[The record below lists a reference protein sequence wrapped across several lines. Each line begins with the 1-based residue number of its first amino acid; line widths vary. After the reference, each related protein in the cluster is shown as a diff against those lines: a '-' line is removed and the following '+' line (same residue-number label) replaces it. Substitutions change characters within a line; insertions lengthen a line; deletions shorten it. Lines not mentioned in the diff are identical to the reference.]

1 MESLQI
7 SDQKY
12 NLRWPDYHNSVLSSF
27 RFEPFI
33 ESFTQQFLWCTYPG
47 WRIPNL
53 SVILTYSPPNR
64 FISTFHSLFLMRR
77 REQRRNVFQYAEE
90 RREEIVCVINKEFLS
105 FRSLK
110 EEEDFID
117 VTLSC
122 EERQYSA
129 HKVVLSACSP
139 YFRKLLKVKSACA
152 NHRLKNY
159 SLLTKVLLLAKPQS
173 FLDILLFFPPGNL
186 KLAIKYT
193 SRRLLITDKHLK
205 YFAAF

>member
-1 MESLQI
+1 MCL
-7 SDQKY
+7 
-12 NLRWPDYHNSVLSSF
+12 
-27 RFEPFI
+27 
-33 ESFTQQFLWCTYPG
+33 
-47 WRIPNL
+47 
-53 SVILTYSPPNR
+53 
-64 FISTFHSLFLMRR
+64 
-77 REQRRNVFQYAEE
+77 
-90 RREEIVCVINKEFLS
+90 INKEFLS
-105 FRSLK
+105 SRSLK

-205 YFAAF
+205 YFAGF

>member
-1 MESLQI
+1 M
-7 SDQKY
+7 
-12 NLRWPDYHNSVLSSF
+12 
-27 RFEPFI
+27 
-33 ESFTQQFLWCTYPG
+33 
-47 WRIPNL
+47 